1 MREDLPESAPKAGAA
16 LPALHW
22 RLPATQAAVRHTL
35 SAQAGTLAALLPMAE
50 CRHEAEIA
58 LAEALN
64 NIVEHAFAGLLPG
77 EIRVDAVLHGGLAR
91 FEIRD
96 DGRAM
101 PAGPLPG
108 ARMPSLDAGDPLDL
122 PEGGFGWALLRALT
136 RDLSY
141 RREGPLN
148 VLRFSLPAMPAAAD
162 RPAAKI
168 DPK

>member
-1 MREDLPESAPKAGAA
+1 MREDLPESVPEPGAA
-16 LPALHW
+16 APRLHW

-35 SAQAGTLAALLPMAE
+35 SAQAGTLMALLPVPE
-50 CRHEAEIA
+50 RRHEAEIA

-77 EIRVDAVLHGGLAR
+77 EIRVDAVLRAGVVF

-141 RREGPLN
+141 RREGPVN
-148 VLRFSLPAMPAAAD
+148 VLRFSLPAIAPDAD
-162 RPAAKI
+162 GPTAKI